1 MVPIICKYLHSAAK
15 HRQQTTRVRKHM
27 IPLFLSLI
35 SHSPRC
41 QPLLYPRQTAPHV
54 PQPLIPFVPTA
65 PARSFSLIL
74 IPSPF
79 HSFVFRTF
87 LLHSLVFSKRSVD
100 TTVHLSSQPS
110 GIRFTRS
117 FLNFLFIYINSC
129 NYGRTSS
136 LEVIGNGPIQTIYPL
151 PCISGHFHPS
161 FTFLISRRRVSYHW
175 VIYNKVSGVR
185 RYRKETLKTR
195 LARWGIA

>member
-1 MVPIICKYLHSAAK
+1 MSHSLLYPSFRPPPLVLS
-15 HRQQTTRVRKHM
+15 H
-27 IPLFLSLI
+27 LFLS
-35 SHSPRC
+35 
-41 QPLLYPRQTAPHV
+41 PH
-54 PQPLIPFVPTA
+54 P
-65 PARSFSLIL
+65 S
-74 IPSPF
+74 IPSYSALS
-79 HSFVFRTF
+79 SFTAWF
-87 LLHSLVFSKRSVD
+87 FSKRSVD